1 MQMRRRRKGGGGE
14 EKKKDAQPTRTDG
27 PEIDSG
33 RFPWQRLMDSYGGFC
48 GHSSTDGAGIPTRL
62 RPSWSSSAGG
72 ALIGGHAHSL
82 KHLPASPSIRKA
94 SGKHPESI
102 WGGEG
107 MAHADILG
115 FFFRVVVSV
124 SVQLVS
130 FRLPPPPPP
139 PPPPPLPPFHPFSLL
154 FLIQIRRHSSSCSI
168 SRNSFST
175 LRFPTDPEKFPIHFR
190 L

>member
-1 MQMRRRRKGGGGE
+1 MEPLNGFQSKWKYFPMNSSFFLSFLLSFFLSSSSSCPLAGGAGANMQMRRRRKGGGGE

-102 WGGEG
+102 WGGG
-107 MAHADILG
+107 GDGA
-115 FFFRVVVSV
+115 
-124 SVQLVS
+124 
-130 FRLPPPPPP
+130 
-139 PPPPPLPPFHPFSLL
+139 
-154 FLIQIRRHSSSCSI
+154 RRHS
-168 SRNSFST
+168 
-175 LRFPTDPEKFPIHFR
+175 
-190 L
+190 